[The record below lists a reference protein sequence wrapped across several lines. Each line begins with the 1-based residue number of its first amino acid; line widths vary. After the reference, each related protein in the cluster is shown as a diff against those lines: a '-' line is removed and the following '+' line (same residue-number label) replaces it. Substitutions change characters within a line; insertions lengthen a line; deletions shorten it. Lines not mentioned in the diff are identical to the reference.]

1 MVTRKESME
10 ATPRKDACDGK
21 YFCSS
26 PRGYPIRS
34 CFIYQLLFLHC
45 NVKDN
50 EIEAPRSKKAR
61 KGQRLNVRPRGGSR
75 QTEALLERHA
85 GSTKVDLE
93 SYFFL
98 FAWTRLLAPCVDMFS
113 TSMLV
118 RHCFFSNISKVHYCS
133 VFIPITLSRYSQA
146 RQTYHGKGRK

>member
-10 ATPRKDACDGK
+10 ATPRKDACDGN

-34 CFIYQLLFLHC
+34 CSIYQLLFLHC

-61 KGQRLNVRPRGGSR
+61 KGQRLNVRPRRGNR
-75 QTEALLERHA
+75 QTEALLERPE
-85 GSTKVDLE
+85 GSTKVDPE
-93 SYFFL
+93 SHLFL
-98 FAWTRLLAPCVDMFS
+98 FAWTRTLALYVDRFS
-113 TSMLV
+113 ASMLV
-118 RHCFFSNISKVHYCS
+118 RHYFLSNISKVHYCS
-133 VFIPITLSRYSQA
+133 VFISITLPRYSQA

>member
-10 ATPRKDACDGK
+10 ATPRKGTCNGN

-26 PRGYPIRS
+26 PRGYPIRFWS
-34 CFIYQLLFLHC
+34 LFPC
-45 NVKDN
+45 CYMDVNVKDH
-50 EIEAPRSKKAR
+50 EVEAPRSKKAR

-75 QTEALLERHA
+75 QTEALLERPA